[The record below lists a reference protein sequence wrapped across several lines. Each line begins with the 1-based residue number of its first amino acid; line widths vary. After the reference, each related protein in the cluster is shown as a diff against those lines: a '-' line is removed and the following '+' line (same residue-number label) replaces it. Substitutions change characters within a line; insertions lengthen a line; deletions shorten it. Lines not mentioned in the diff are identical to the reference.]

1 MVGSSQPSPKSTIK
15 FLCSY
20 GGRIL
25 PRYPDGKLR
34 YFGGHTRVL
43 AVDRTISFS
52 ELLLKL
58 QELCGTSVR
67 HLRCQLPTEDLDAL
81 VSITSDE
88 DLANLIE
95 EYDHAASPS
104 ASMKIKVFLSPPRS
118 INKVSVPPSPSLSKS
133 TSSTSSTSSSSSSSS
148 SYHSATGG
156 SSGFN
161 SVRSLKSAA
170 PVINRCVHQISPAT
184 YSVMVERKT
193 GSVSG
198 RNVPLPRYGYQNQGQ
213 GKTCHAG
220 HVHLVHNGSNHWQ

>member
-1 MVGSSQPSPKSTIK
+1 MFGSSQPAPKSTIK

-20 GGRIL
+20 GGKIH
-25 PRYPDGKLR
+25 PRYPEGKLR
-34 YFGGHTRVL
+34 YVGGHTRIL

-52 ELLLKL
+52 KLLLKL

-95 EYDHAASPS
+95 EYDHAASMS
-104 ASMKIKVFLSPPRS
+104 ASLKIKVFLSPPRS
-118 INKVSVPPSPSLSKS
+118 INKASVPPSPSLSKS
-133 TSSTSSTSSSSSSSS
+133 TSSTSSSSSSSSS
-148 SYHSATGG
+148 SYHSATVGG
-156 SSGFN
+156 SVFN
-161 SVRSLKSAA
+161 SCRSLKSTV

-184 YSVMVERKT
+184 HSVMMEKKT
-193 GSVSG
+193 GSVSWM
-198 RNVPLPRYGYQNQGQ
+198 NVPLPRYGNHNHGQ

-220 HVHLVHNGSNHWQ
+220 QVQLIHNVCNHGQ